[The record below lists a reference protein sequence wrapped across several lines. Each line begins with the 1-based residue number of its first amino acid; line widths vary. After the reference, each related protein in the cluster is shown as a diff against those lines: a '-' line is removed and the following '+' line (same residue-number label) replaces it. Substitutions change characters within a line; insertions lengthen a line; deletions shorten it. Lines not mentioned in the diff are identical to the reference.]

1 VAALTRRAPDPAA
14 AFAVVLGAALAVSA
28 PAVALA
34 PAVVV
39 AARRSRLAALAV
51 ALVAA
56 AAVPVAW
63 RPFVAELGKG
73 VAAAGRVG
81 LAVDPPG
88 ALAAAWP
95 HVWRWWLFAL
105 PLAPLYAA
113 ALHALRPRSVTDLEQ
128 RRERAERR
136 RHARTARAASRAAA
150 RMSHREHAPRT
161 GEALLPLGA
170 RISGD
175 RFLREDRRRRV
186 AMPLDWLHRHALVIG
201 PSGSGKT
208 ETLLRLAD
216 GAARHGWAVHYI
228 DAKGDRAG
236 AARFAAA
243 MAGAGRAATVFPD
256 TALDGWRGDARAV
269 YNRLIELVA
278 YSTEGDG
285 AYYRDVAKRVLWVA
299 CEGEPPRSSGELL
312 ERLDPVFLKRRDR
325 GGGLDAAEPRA
336 VAGVRLRYE
345 AFFAALGE
353 RVDGDTS
360 FEDADATYVLLDG
373 LRLREEAQS
382 LARMLVEDFA
392 DYATERKPRER
403 PALLIV
409 DEFSAIA
416 DAARVVE
423 LVERLRSFNV
433 GVVLAPQVESGMGD
447 EAAADRIVQNAET
460 VFLHALRRPEGI
472 ASLAGTE
479 QALESSY
486 QQHRDRATGM
496 GSTRTQHVFRVD
508 PNEVRAL
515 RPGECFV
522 IRAGRAAKVKIARVA
537 TTGAALAPP
546 RPAPAPP
553 AAPPA
558 RKAPE
563 LRL

>member
-1 VAALTRRAPDPAA
+1 MAALTRRGADSAAPFAIVLAA
-14 AFAVVLGAALAVSA
+14 ALVVSA
-28 PAVALA
+28 PALVLALA
-34 PAVVV
+34 VAA
-39 AARRSRLAALAV
+39 AARRSRLAALA
-51 ALVAA
+51 LVLIAA

-63 RPFVAELGKG
+63 RPFVAEVGKG
-73 VAAAGRVG
+73 AAAVERVG
-81 LAVDPPG
+81 LAVDPVA
-88 ALAAAWP
+88 ALAAGWP
-95 HVWRWWLFAL
+95 HVWRWWLWAL
-105 PLAPLYAA
+105 PLAPVYAGV
-113 ALHALRPRSVTDLEQ
+113 LHALRPRSVIDLERRRERVERR
-128 RRERAERR
+128 RRERAARF
-136 RHARTARAASRAAA
+136 ASRTAG
-150 RMSHREHAPRT
+150 RMSSHPHAPRS
-161 GEALLPLGA
+161 GEGLLPLGA
-170 RISGD
+170 FISGD
-175 RFLREDRRRRV
+175 RFLTHTGRRRV

-208 ETLLRLAD
+208 ETLLRIAD
-216 GAARHGWAVHYI
+216 GAARHNWAVHYI

-236 AARFAAA
+236 AARFAGA
-243 MAGAGRAATVFPD
+243 MEAAGRAATVFPD
-256 TALDGWRGDARAV
+256 TALDAWRGDARAV

-278 YSTEGDG
+278 YSTDGDG

-312 ERLDPVFLKRRDR
+312 GRLDPVFLKRN

-353 RVDGDTS
+353 RVDGDVS
-360 FEDADATYVLLDG
+360 FEDSDATYVLLDG

-433 GVVLAPQVESGMGD
+433 GVVLAPQVEAGMGD
-447 EAAADRIVQNAET
+447 HAASDRIVQNAET

-486 QQHRDRATGM
+486 QQERERATGM
-496 GSTRTQHVFRVD
+496 GSSRSQHVFRVD
-508 PNEVRAL
+508 PNEVRMLA
-515 RPGECFV
+515 PGECFV
-522 IRAGRAAKVKIARVA
+522 IRAGRAAKIKVARVA
-537 TTGAALAPP
+537 ADAPP
-546 RPAPAPP
+546 LHSVDPP
-553 AAPPA
+553 AAATAPRTDAEPPA
-558 RKAPE
+558 